1 MIKLIHSFSLFYS
14 LKATSKRRRT
24 KQEILD
30 DKAAALAK
38 EQAIEDKLKT
48 IGHLQ
53 AQLVEM

>member
-1 MIKLIHSFSLFYS
+1 MKVG
-14 LKATSKRRRT
+14 SKRRRT